1 MTGSVEAITTYA
13 IFLVHL
19 VRQTIHIRIIRHGL
33 VESRIKH
40 RYLRNTRDQSLHRP
54 NTLQVSRVMKRSQIR
69 ALDYL
74 IDYILIDQYARSELL
89 ATMYQT
95 MTNSVDLLIVLDTTI
110 SSVGQYAQ
118 DKLDALL
125 MAGNLSLDN
134 HLLALLI
141 RQFQERARQTDFLD
155 TTLSHNLTGGHIE

>member
-74 IDYILIDQYARSELL
+74 IDYILIDQYTGSELL
-89 ATMYQT
+89 ATMYHA
-95 MTNSVDLLIVLDTTI
+95 MAHGINLLIVLDAAI
-110 SSVGQYAQ
+110 SSVGQHAQ
-118 DKLDALL
+118 DKLDAFL
-125 MAGNLSLDN
+125 MAGDLSLDN
-134 HLLALLI
+134 HLLAILV